1 MQASNVS
8 YWIQQA
14 KNITCPIAI
23 EVSKCFLSVLCSPHC
38 STVAIGSGPALPIL
52 HPLSST
58 SLDGLCAEKQEEDDN
73 NLD

>member
-1 MQASNVS
+1 MQASDVY

-14 KNITCPIAI
+14 KNITCQAAI
-23 EVSKCFLSVLCSPHC
+23 EVSKCLLSVLCSPHC
-38 STVAIGSGPALPIL
+38 STVAIGYGPALSIL

-58 SLDGLCAEKQEEDDN
+58 SLDGLCAEKQKEDGN